1 MARWGNGSNE
11 ALEAAV
17 PLAPGVPAGWYPD
30 PLGGVARYWDGSRWS
45 KRYRDAP
52 PLEPVP
58 NGSSPL
64 ADGPTERVPAD
75 PIARAAEVERLRFPP
90 PPTARARKPPEPNRS
105 SVRGLARS
113 TPAEPK
119 PNAPASGTPRKTK
132 PDAKFSPGF
141 SSIKLYGDRIESKWG
156 SGSIAGATARVDATG
171 SKRLVRDTR
180 QLFLT
185 IEGPDISVAVKV
197 GSNNALVH
205 KAAREFAA
213 KVNSKAMQLRQRA
226 EVNTPQ
232 VDVLEQLERLGRL
245 RDSGVITEDEFAS
258 QKARLLGSEG

>member
-1 MARWGNGSNE
+1 MAGWGNGSNE
-11 ALEAAV
+11 ALEAVA

-30 PLGGVARYWDGSRWS
+30 PLGGAARYWDGSRWS

-52 PLEPVP
+52 PPEPVP

-90 PPTARARKPPEPNRS
+90 PPTARARKPPEPNLS
-105 SVRGLARS
+105 SVRGPVPS
-113 TPAEPK
+113 TPAEPT
-119 PNAPASGTPRKTK
+119 PARTTPRKTK

-213 KVNSKAMQLRQRA
+213 KVNSKAMQLGQQA

-245 RDSGVITEDEFAS
+245 RDSGVITEHEFAS
-258 QKARLLGSEG
+258 QKARLLGSER